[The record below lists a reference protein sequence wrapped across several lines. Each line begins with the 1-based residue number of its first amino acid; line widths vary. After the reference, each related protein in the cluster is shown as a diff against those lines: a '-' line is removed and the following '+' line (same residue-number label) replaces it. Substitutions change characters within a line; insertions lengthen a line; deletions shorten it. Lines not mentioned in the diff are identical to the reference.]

1 MQAKFHVEITT
12 QALNNLFSRQALQVI
27 ISSNLAQDNLSG
39 QIGHPEYHFDDSC
52 FIQGN
57 AYIREQWQ
65 IILNALSEQTC
76 LPAWQAFGR
85 LTHAVQDFYAHSTY
99 VRMWHDQQRI
109 AYKEPIPEEIEP
121 LEPGLIHHPGL
132 ISGRIYLPWEA
143 LSFMPGLEHVMRLLL
158 PEDSHTNLNLDKP
171 ARGPLFQFACVAA
184 RKRTCHEYHFI
195 NQKILQNLGEES
207 VTMFS
212 GL

>member
-1 MQAKFHVEITT
+1 MQAKYHIEITN
-12 QALNNLFSRQALQVI
+12 QALHDLFSRQALQEI
-27 ISSNLAQDNLSG
+27 ITSNLAQDNLSG

-57 AYIREQWQ
+57 AYLREQRQ
-65 IILNALSEQTC
+65 IILKSLSEQTC

-99 VRMWHDQQRI
+99 VRMWHDQQQK
-109 AYKEPIPEEIEP
+109 AHKEPTPEEIEP
-121 LEPGLIHHPGL
+121 LEPALIHHPGL
-132 ISGRIYLPWEA
+132 ISGRIYLPWEV
-143 LSFMPGLEHVMRLLL
+143 LSFIPGLENLMRLLL

-171 ARGPLFQFACVAA
+171 SRGPLFQFACVAA
-184 RKRTCHEYHFI
+184 RKRTCHEYNFI
-195 NQKILQNLGEES
+195 NQKILQKLGGES
-207 VTMFS
+207 VTLFS